1 MRNIQQWDWANFS
14 YRFPA
19 GNYMLHW
26 FYCLPLYSVV
36 VLIISTIFLCGMFSY
51 FLQRKSPR
59 SINKVTYVATYIILL
74 LVSVTLIYNM
84 TLYNR
89 TEGIR
94 FLNLVPFYSFVE
106 AKIQPEMY
114 RTMLMNVALFT
125 PFGIS
130 CASLFKI
137 RFSKKATTII
147 TVIIAFWVSCIIE
160 YCQYFFSIGLTQ
172 TDDIICNTFGA
183 LIGTTV
189 ILVPK
194 IVNNK
199 ILDNYNFK

>member
-1 MRNIQQWDWANFS
+1 MRNIQQWDWVNFS

-36 VLIISTIFLCGMFSY
+36 VLIISTIILCGMFSY

-59 SINKVTYVATYIILL
+59 SINKVTYIAAYITLL
-74 LVSVTLIYNM
+74 LISVTLIYRM
-84 TLYNR
+84 TLYDR

-94 FLNLVPFYSFVE
+94 YLNLVPFDSFVE

-137 RFSKKATTII
+137 RFSQKATTI
-147 TVIIAFWVSCIIE
+147 TTAIIAFLVSSVVE
-160 YCQYFFSIGLTQ
+160 AYQYIFSIGLTQ
-172 TDDIICNTFGA
+172 TDDIICNTVGA

-194 IVNNK
+194 IANNK